1 VIADRQFRLLAEI
14 ARTLDEAGIAFW
26 LRGGWALDFL
36 VGRIRHDHA
45 DIDLVAWLAD
55 RDAIDGT
62 LASCGFKRVGED
74 AHVALDFEK
83 EGESIQILLVESTPS
98 GTLVVRGFESWPFPE
113 GALGH
118 ARRLGDVVCR
128 TLTPRALLYEKETYE
143 ANKGRPLRE
152 KDHVSIRLLRELAA
166 DSSS

>member
-1 VIADRQFRLLAEI
+1 MIADRQFRLLAEI

-83 EGESIQILLVESTPS
+83 E
-98 GTLVVRGFESWPFPE
+98 VR
-113 GALGH
+113 H
-118 ARRLGDVVCR
+118 ARRSRFRVLAVSR
-128 TLTPRALLYEKETYE
+128 RRARPRAP
-143 ANKGRPLRE
+143 AW
-152 KDHVSIRLLRELAA
+152 
-166 DSSS
+166 